1 MKVGLGTD
9 CSGGPSMGILSAI
22 RSASDVSRFLAFGH
36 SDRSSLSI
44 PELFHMATLGG
55 ASLCRLDGT
64 IGNFLPGKEFDA
76 LRVRPASPAMWTSKE
91 DDTRRLFEKW
101 VLCGDDRDLAD
112 VWVRGR
118 RVGGSQRTRNGLP
131 P

>member
-1 MKVGLGTD
+1 
-9 CSGGPSMGILSAI
+9 MGILSAI
-22 RSASDVSRFLAFGH
+22 RSASDVSRFFGLRPLRPIVTQH
-36 SDRSSLSI
+36 TRAV
-44 PELFHMATLGG
+44 HMATLGG